1 MEPRNLTLL
10 TDLYELTM
18 MQGYFREKDANET
31 VIFDAFYRTNPDG
44 NAFSICA
51 GLEQVIDYV
60 KNLHFDDADI
70 EYLRGLGI
78 FDEDFSN
85 IFTISNFRVTSTQS
99 RKALLSFRV
108 SPSSRSSRRSW
119 RHSWLRLPS

>member
-78 FDEDFSN
+78 LMKISSN

-99 RKALLSFRV
+99 RKAPLSSRV
-108 SPSSRSSRRSW
+108 SLSSRSSRQSW
-119 RHSWLRLPS
+119 KHSWLRLPS